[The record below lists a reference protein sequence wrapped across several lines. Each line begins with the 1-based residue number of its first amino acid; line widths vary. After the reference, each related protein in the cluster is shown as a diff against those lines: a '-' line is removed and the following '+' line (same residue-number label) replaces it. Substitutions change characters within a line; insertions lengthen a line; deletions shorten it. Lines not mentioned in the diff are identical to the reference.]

1 MKSLKLSRTWHESCH
16 CAASQPVACSY
27 VHTWTVDGSSLDLMT
42 NYEQGYSMA
51 KKPIE

>member
-1 MKSLKLSRTWHESCH
+1 MRVVTALLLSLLPAEKR
-16 CAASQPVACSY
+16 SY
-27 VHTWTVDGSSLDLMT
+27 VHTWTVDGSSLELST